1 MRNLLTEVSKMKN
14 MMGLTEAEKPKYSP
28 EVKSLVA
35 VLKDNKVYSAQIQ
48 KFINKIEEYSKDGL
62 VDFGLVTR
70 GILKTLKLKG
80 NKDINIFE
88 FFKQLTKSLEKRKTK
103 KEVVSPE
110 EEPSILDKDIYK
122 KELFFLQVEL
132 LKLQEWLKQTGKTV
146 IIVFEGRDSAGKGST
161 IKKFTENLNPRYYK
175 VIALGIPTP
184 DERKN
189 WWDRYRNQ
197 IEKGKINFFDR
208 SWYNRGLVEPVM
220 GYGSSEEYEDFMDNV
235 QDFEESLV
243 IDGDY
248 LFKLWFSIDKETQA
262 KRFDFRQKSPLKYW
276 KYSENDEKMQDV
288 WEKFTEYKQ
297 KLFDKTSTVNH
308 PWVVLDSND
317 KKISGLNSIRYVL
330 QNIPY
335 TNKDED
341 VLNKDFPEAMTVL
354 KPNINEQSVFDD
366 INKTMGFNQ
375 SNKEPNFMDK
385 WSSMAPPKDQM
396 KPDSGGVVSDIN
408 KTIKSGL
415 ETAKKSLDKKS
426 SNPNDVEVRTV
437 SNKLRQFIKCS
448 EGGDKEKKC
457 EPALTSYR
465 FPGEKYDTVGWG
477 HYGEDVS
484 NSYKKI
490 TKSVAEDLFNKDI
503 EKNTGCVT
511 RMLDRWKSQGLK
523 TYKLTQGQFDAI
535 VSYTFNS
542 GCGGSGDPEHPGL
555 LGSKFIQQT
564 KLGNHEK
571 AAEILKNENIIQPGH
586 KVRREKE
593 SNMYKGIY
601 S

>member
-14 MMGLTEAEKPKYSP
+14 MMGLQEADKPKYSP
-28 EVKSLVA
+28 EVKSLIEF
-35 VLKDNKVYSAQIQ
+35 LKDNKVYSAQIQ
-48 KFINKIEEYSKDGL
+48 KFINKIEEYSKEGL
-62 VDFGLVTR
+62 VDFGLLTR
-70 GILKTLKLKG
+70 GVGKTLKLKG
-80 NKDINIFE
+80 SKDINIFE

-122 KELFFLQVEL
+122 KEIFFLQVEL

-189 WWDRYRNQ
+189 WWDRYSSQ

-243 IDGDY
+243 VDGDY

-354 KPNINEQSVFDD
+354 RPNINEQSVFDVYNQLTGKSQQKTD
-366 INKTMGFNQ
+366 SFWDDVNKLTSPG
-375 SNKEPNFMDK
+375 NK
-385 WSSMAPPKDQM
+385 SKD
-396 KPDSGGVVSDIN
+396 GVVNTVKD
-408 KTIKSGL
+408 G
-415 ETAKKSLDKKS
+415 AKK
-426 SNPNDVEVRTV
+426 
-437 SNKLRQFIKCS
+437 I
-448 EGGDKEKKC
+448 
-457 EPALTSYR
+457 A
-465 FPGEKYDTVGWG
+465 
-477 HYGEDVS
+477 
-484 NSYKKI
+484 KI
-490 TKSVAEDLFNKDI
+490 TKEKASNTVGSGTVSDKLVDFVGKIEFFVPCVYDDAKGGKCVRGEVDCCLKGRTPSGTPTIGYGTVYYPDGKKVTPKDPSI
-503 EKNTGCVT
+503 TKDKAKVY
-511 RMLDRWKSQGLK
+511 LK
-523 TYKLTQGQFDAI
+523 TTLNKLASKLLAIYPNLNQNQVDALSSLCYQVGFAGCTTKAPKLSSSLKI
-535 VSYTFNS
+535 NPNS
-542 GCGGSGDPEHPGL
+542 NSV
-555 LGSKFIQQT
+555 
-564 KLGNHEK
+564 
-571 AAEILKNENIIQPGH
+571 
-586 KVRREKE
+586 KVNFLDFSHRDRREKE
-593 SNMYKGIY
+593 WKIYSQGIY

>member
-14 MMGLTEAEKPKYSP
+14 MMGLQEADKPKYSP
-28 EVKSLVA
+28 EVKSLIEF
-35 VLKDNKVYSAQIQ
+35 LKDNKVYSAQIQ
-48 KFINKIEEYSKDGL
+48 KFINKIEEYSKEGL
-62 VDFGLVTR
+62 VDFGLLTR
-70 GILKTLKLKG
+70 GIGKTLKLKG
-80 NKDINIFE
+80 SKDINIFE

-122 KELFFLQVEL
+122 KEIFFLQVEL

-189 WWDRYRNQ
+189 WWDRYSNQ

-243 IDGDY
+243 VDGDY

-308 PWVVLDSND
+308 PWVILDSND

-354 KPNINEQSVFDD
+354 KPNINEQSFIDVYNQLSGKSQQKQTPNLMD
-366 INKTMGFNQ
+366 I
-375 SNKEPNFMDK
+375 
-385 WSSMAPPKDQM
+385 WSSKAPPKNQM
-396 KPDSGGVVSDIN
+396 TPNSGGAVDAV
-408 KTIKSGL
+408 KAG
-415 ETAKKSLDKKS
+415 AKKIAKIAKEKS
-426 SNPNDVEVRTV
+426 SNSNDVEVRTV
-437 SNKLRQFIKCS
+437 SNKLKQFIKCS
-448 EGGDKEKKC
+448 EGDKKQKC
-457 EPALTSYR
+457 EPNLTSYR
-465 FPGEKYDTVGWG
+465 FPGEKHDTVGWG
-477 HYGEDVS
+477 HHGEDVDKL
-484 NSYKKI
+484 YKKI
-490 TKSVAEDLFNKDI
+490 TDNVAEDLFNKDI
-503 EKNTGCVT
+503 EENTGCVT
-511 RMLDRWKSQGLK
+511 RMLDRWKGQGLQ

-571 AAEILKNENIIQPGH
+571 AAEILKNENITQPGH
-586 KVRREKE
+586 KPRREKE

>member
-14 MMGLTEAEKPKYSP
+14 MMGLEEAAKPKYSP
-28 EVKSLVA
+28 EVKTLIEF
-35 VLKDNKVYSAQIQ
+35 LKDNKVYSAQIQ
-48 KFINKIEEYSKDGL
+48 KFINKIEEYSKEGL
-62 VDFGLVTR
+62 VDFGLLTR
-70 GILKTLKLKG
+70 DIGKTLKLKG
-80 NKDINIFE
+80 SKDINIFE

-122 KELFFLQVEL
+122 KEIFFLQVEL

-189 WWDRYRNQ
+189 WWDRYSNQ
-197 IEKGKINFFDR
+197 IERGKINFFDR

-243 IDGDY
+243 VDGDY

-354 KPNINEQSVFDD
+354 RPNINEQSVFDD
-366 INKTMGFNQ
+366 IRKISGMQ
-375 SNKEPNFMDK
+375 PSKQEPNFMDT
-385 WSSMAPPKDQM
+385 WSSMAPSKDQM
-396 KPDSGGVVSDIN
+396 TPNSGGAVNAVKDGAKKIAKIAKEKSLNTVGSGTVSDKLVDFVGKIEFFVPCVYDDAKGGKCVRGEVDCCLKGRTPSGTPTIGYGTVYYPDGKKVTPKDPSITKDKAKVYLKTTLN
-408 KTIKSGL
+408 KLASKLLAIYPNLNQNQVDALS
-415 ETAKKSLDKKS
+415 SLCYQVGFAGCTTKAPKLS
-426 SNPNDVEVRTV
+426 SSLKINPN
-437 SNKLRQFIKCS
+437 
-448 EGGDKEKKC
+448 
-457 EPALTSYR
+457 
-465 FPGEKYDTVGWG
+465 
-477 HYGEDVS
+477 S
-484 NSYKKI
+484 NSVK
-490 TKSVAEDLFNKDI
+490 VNF
-503 EKNTGCVT
+503 
-511 RMLDRWKSQGLK
+511 LDFSHR
-523 TYKLTQGQFDAI
+523 D
-535 VSYTFNS
+535 
-542 GCGGSGDPEHPGL
+542 
-555 LGSKFIQQT
+555 
-564 KLGNHEK
+564 
-571 AAEILKNENIIQPGH
+571 
-586 KVRREKE
+586 RREKE
-593 SNMYKGIY
+593 WKIYSQGIY

>member
-14 MMGLTEAEKPKYSP
+14 IMGLTEADKPKYSP

-62 VDFGLVTR
+62 VDFGLITR

-80 NKDINIFE
+80 NKDINVFE
-88 FFKQLTKSLEKRKTK
+88 FFKQLTKSLEKRKNK
-103 KEVVSPE
+103 KEVVNPE

-122 KELFFLQVEL
+122 KEIFFLQVEL

-189 WWDRYRNQ
+189 WWDRYSNQ

-243 IDGDY
+243 VDGDY

-341 VLNKDFPEAMTVL
+341 ILNKDFPEAMTVL
-354 KPNINEQSVFDD
+354 KPNINEQSFFDD
-366 INKTMGFNQ
+366 VNKIAGLKPNQ
-375 SNKEPNFMDK
+375 NSDNFWGDVNKLTGISDK
-385 WSSMAPPKDQM
+385 SQS
-396 KPDSGGVVSDIN
+396 GVVNAVKD
-408 KTIKSGL
+408 G
-415 ETAKKSLDKKS
+415 AKKIAKITKEKS
-426 SNPNDVEVRTV
+426 SNSNTAGVGTV
-437 SNKLRQFIKCS
+437 SDKLVDFVGNIEFFVPCVYDDAKGGKCIRGESDCCLKGRTASGTPTIGYGTVYYPDGRKVTPKDPSITKDKAKVYLKTTLNKLASKLLSIYPNLNQKQV
-448 EGGDKEKKC
+448 D
-457 EPALTSYR
+457 ALSSLCYQ
-465 FPGEKYDTVGWG
+465 VGFAG
-477 HYGEDVS
+477 CTTKAPKLSSSLKINPNS
-484 NSYKKI
+484 NSVK
-490 TKSVAEDLFNKDI
+490 VNF
-503 EKNTGCVT
+503 
-511 RMLDRWKSQGLK
+511 LDFS
-523 TYKLTQGQFDAI
+523 
-535 VSYTFNS
+535 
-542 GCGGSGDPEHPGL
+542 HPD
-555 LGSKFIQQT
+555 
-564 KLGNHEK
+564 
-571 AAEILKNENIIQPGH
+571 
-586 KVRREKE
+586 RREKE
-593 SNMYKGIY
+593 WKIYSQGIY

>member
-1 MRNLLTEVSKMKN
+1 
-14 MMGLTEAEKPKYSP
+14 MGLTEADKPKYSP

-62 VDFGLVTR
+62 VDFGLLTR

-189 WWDRYRNQ
+189 WWDRYSNQ

-243 IDGDY
+243 VDGDY

-354 KPNINEQSVFDD
+354 KPNINEQ
-366 INKTMGFNQ
+366 NLLHT
-375 SNKEPNFMDK
+375 
-385 WSSMAPPKDQM
+385 WSSKAPPKDQIIP
-396 KPDSGGVVSDIN
+396 KNSDSFWGDAKKLAGISGYATRCSSKAIN
-408 KTIKSGL
+408 FIKGEEGFIEYAYDDLEQKNPKTPVIGKWNKV
-415 ETAKKSLDKKS
+415 AKKSVLTIGYGQTKIGDRPVKPGDTIDEPS
-426 SNPNDVEVRTV
+426 ASIYVNDFI
-437 SNKLRQFIKCS
+437 NKHINNQL
-448 EGGDKEKKC
+448 
-457 EPALTSYR
+457 LNL
-465 FPGEKYDTVGWG
+465 PG
-477 HYGEDVS
+477 H
-484 NSYKKI
+484 N
-490 TKSVAEDLFNKDI
+490 
-503 EKNTGCVT
+503 
-511 RMLDRWKSQGLK
+511 
-523 TYKLTQGQFDAI
+523 KLTQQQFDALCSLTYNLRGNVDAYNGTDLQKTI
-535 VSYTFNS
+535 SANPNS
-542 GCGGSGDPEHPGL
+542 PNVKKHFTENWVNL
-555 LGSKFIQQT
+555 T
-564 KLGNHEK
+564 
-571 AAEILKNENIIQPGH
+571 LK
-586 KVRREKE
+586 RRNREYMIYSE
-593 SNMYKGIY
+593 GIY
-601 S
+601 KPVNPVKI